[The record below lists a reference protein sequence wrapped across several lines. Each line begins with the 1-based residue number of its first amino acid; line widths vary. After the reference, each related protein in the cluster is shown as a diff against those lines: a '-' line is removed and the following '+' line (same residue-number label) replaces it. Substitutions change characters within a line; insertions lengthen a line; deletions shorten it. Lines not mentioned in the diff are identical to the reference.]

1 MLVDVPFLDTGSDRF
16 LADPHATF
24 DQLRAEDWLV
34 DDTTGVSLIGYAG
47 CDAAFHDPALVPGI
61 DWLLEARGFGH
72 LWGVDGHTL
81 TDSEGVDHQR
91 LRRAVSP
98 WFTARR
104 IDQLRERTRTMV
116 TALVAEHD
124 ESIEVMADLA
134 DRVPSML
141 FCWMIGADPADAELL
156 AAWSKS
162 LLLVFTGEPSMV
174 GPVRAAKRE
183 LLEYTRSLLD
193 DKRARPGDDLASVL
207 AAAES
212 SGAVSADDALY
223 LLEELLSASV
233 DNTANTTGLALHS
246 LAAHPRQWTALHD
259 DPTLLANAV
268 EECGRFEPAIR
279 HTIKYAVTDTEVLG
293 RPVAAGT
300 FVTVRI
306 AAAHRDPAVFDEP
319 HRLDVTRKPAKPQL
333 AFGAGRHYCL
343 GAALGKMEVQEMVA
357 GLTTRWSAA
366 AIADGADM
374 SIAASGNVRSL
385 TLTSLTTAPVSPVPT
400 VSHV

>member
-1 MLVDVPFLDTGSDRF
+1 MPFLDTDTDAF

-24 DQLRAEDWLV
+24 DRLRAEDWLV
-34 DDTTGVSLIGYAG
+34 DDAIGVSLLGYAG
-47 CDAAFHDPALVPGI
+47 CEAAFHDRALVPGI
-61 DWLLEARGFGH
+61 DWLLEQRGFGH

-98 WFTARR
+98 WFSAHR
-104 IDQLRERTRTMV
+104 IGQLRERTRSMV
-116 TALVAEHD
+116 AGLLDEHD
-124 ESIEVMADLA
+124 RSVEVMADLA
-134 DRVPSML
+134 DRVPSVL
-141 FCWMIGADPADAELL
+141 FCWMIGADPADAERL
-156 AAWSKS
+156 ATWSKS
-162 LLLVFTGEPSMV
+162 LLLVFTGQPAMV
-174 GPVRAAKRE
+174 ETVRAAKRE

-193 DKRARPGDDLASVL
+193 HKRTHPGDDLATVL
-207 AAAES
+207 ATAEA
-212 SGAVSADDALY
+212 SGAISADDALH

-246 LAAHPRQWTALHD
+246 LARHPDQWRRLHAQ
-259 DPTLLANAV
+259 PALLANAV

-293 RPVAAGT
+293 RPVSAGT

-306 AAAHRDPAVFDEP
+306 AAAHRDPAVFSAP
-319 HRLDVTRKPAKPQL
+319 HRFDVARKPAKPQL

-357 GLTTRWSAA
+357 GLTTRWPAA
-366 AIADGADM
+366 AVADGAEM
-374 SIAASGNVRSL
+374 SVAASGHVGSL
-385 TLTSLTTAPVSPVPT
+385 TLTSLAPASFAPASLTDVEVRRG
-400 VSHV
+400 